1 MVSSLS
7 IKRINIEKLRKF
19 IMPSVAMVDQKNKKV
34 KDVEL
39 PSLFSAEIRP
49 HLLHAAVVNQLAN
62 KRAGTAATKNKA
74 LVSGGGKK
82 PFKQKGTGRARAG
95 SNRSPLWRHGGTIFG
110 PTPRD
115 YSYALPK
122 KAKRAALVDAVASK
136 VAENRLILL
145 DSLDLSEPKTKLMST
160 MLENLGVQENAL
172 VLITAENKNL
182 SLAARNIP
190 SVKVLR
196 MNNINVYDLLKYR
209 YLITTQDALNAIQE
223 VYGK

>member
-1 MVSSLS
+1 MA
-7 IKRINIEKLRKF
+7 
-19 IMPSVAMVDQKNKKV
+19 SVAMVDMSNKKV

-39 PSLFSAEIRP
+39 PSFFGTEVKG

-95 SNRSPLWRHGGTIFG
+95 SNRSPLWRHGGTVFG

-115 YSYALPK
+115 YSYSLPK
-122 KAKRAALVDAVASK
+122 REKRAALGAALAAK
-136 VAENRLILL
+136 VQDSRLVLL
-145 DSLDLSEPKTKLMST
+145 DKLELAAPKTKEMSG
-160 MLENLGVQENAL
+160 LLRNLGVSESAL
-172 VLITAENKNL
+172 VLLPAENKNV
-182 SLAARNIP
+182 SLASRNIP
-190 SVKVLR
+190 TVKVIR
-196 MNNINVYDLLKYR
+196 MENINVYDILKYR
-209 YLITTQDALNAIQE
+209 YLITTQDALTSFQE